1 MSSTVI
7 TGARIWDGV
16 SDTPISGAE
25 ILTTDGV
32 IAEVAESVSRPEGVS
47 VIDLP
52 GHTVTPGFI
61 DCHTHI
67 TLDPLRMNLV
77 LTQSPGTK
85 LMQALPAAQAV
96 LERGFTT
103 IRDLACGDAEY
114 LTIDLKHAIEQ
125 GIVPGPRMSV
135 APHLIS
141 ATGGHGDYTGLLEP
155 SLAHGCSNLRFALA
169 DGSSELLRLVREEVA
184 RGADWIKFAA
194 TGGFSSPSDSPDEV
208 SFTQA
213 EMTALVGAA
222 ADRGVPSTPH
232 CYGDEAARR
241 AIIAGVRSIEH
252 GNLIGRKTLDL
263 LVERGVF
270 LVPTQGS
277 VVLNAQ
283 ERDNADYWRGKPVY
297 KWRKY
302 QQYGEQVLESAAN
315 IAASDAKI
323 AFGTDIGMIPHADG
337 WKEFVA
343 MVNNGI
349 DPVRALRAATS
360 VAAELLDRSDLGVI
374 APGKAADIVAMP
386 GDPFTDI
393 ALTGQVDFV
402 MKQGVVYR
410 TPN

>member
-1 MSSTVI
+1 M
-7 TGARIWDGV
+7 RQ
-16 SDTPISGAE
+16 PIEGCRPR
-25 ILTTDGV
+25 LT
-32 IAEVAESVSRPEGVS
+32 
-47 VIDLP
+47 
-52 GHTVTPGFI
+52 
-61 DCHTHI
+61 
-67 TLDPLRMNLV
+67 
-77 LTQSPGTK
+77 
-85 LMQALPAAQAV
+85 
-96 LERGFTT
+96 
-103 IRDLACGDAEY
+103 
-114 LTIDLKHAIEQ
+114 
-125 GIVPGPRMSV
+125 
-135 APHLIS
+135 
-141 ATGGHGDYTGLLEP
+141 AT
-155 SLAHGCSNLRFALA
+155 
-169 DGSSELLRLVREEVA
+169 
-184 RGADWIKFAA
+184 A
-194 TGGFSSPSDSPDEV
+194 T
-208 SFTQA
+208 
-213 EMTALVGAA
+213 
-222 ADRGVPSTPH
+222 R
-232 CYGDEAARR
+232 ARR

-252 GNLIGRKTLDL
+252 GNLIGHKTLDL

-283 ERDNADYWRGKPVY
+283 ERDNADYWRGEPVY

-402 MKQGVVYR
+402 MKEGVVYR